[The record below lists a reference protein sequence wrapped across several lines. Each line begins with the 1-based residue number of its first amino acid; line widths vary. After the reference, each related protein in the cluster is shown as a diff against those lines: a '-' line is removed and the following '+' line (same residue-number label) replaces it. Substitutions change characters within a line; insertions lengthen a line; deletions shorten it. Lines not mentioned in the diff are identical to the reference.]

1 MLQSFIQTLLR
12 PLIACTLLATGFSS
26 ALMAQ
31 TINKDMKVVSGQT
44 DWQFDGKQL
53 TVEVRLARQ
62 AMTQQGAV
70 AIGQFAVSYVA
81 GLSSAAVIEAYVQ
94 KPDGKKIALTASD
107 YKRQTGSTGYH
118 KDLNTIQGIAPDVA
132 INDIVFYHY
141 KQLQHTPALPNWWS
155 LTDYIPPSMDFD
167 ALTYTFSA
175 PKSTPLFV
183 ETRGDIFKTERADTA
198 EFNVWKI
205 TGASKAYLAETAWV
219 NNFLDVPLI
228 NVSTVNDFAELGKRY
243 AQITDPMIVTT
254 DALKSLSQTI
264 VGDAATEREKVKRIY
279 DWVRKNIRYVASYI
293 SVGGWQPKTPQYILD
308 QKYGDCKD
316 HVQILQALLL
326 AQGIAS
332 EGALIST
339 FAEFE
344 LEPLPVQSFNH
355 IIAYV
360 PSLNL
365 YLDPTTE
372 TVPFPLLH
380 GQNVGRPVVHTSSSN
395 PRVGRTPIN
404 ALANVETKIKTVLK
418 VKADGSAEGTVALFG
433 RGLAA
438 IDMRANFKQI
448 PKLFN
453 RIAVGRILERSNLK
467 GSGSVSFDDI
477 DVEKETFN
485 ALLKISLTDAL
496 PSLES
501 GAFLPRLI
509 SLNMLPYPV
518 SPGGLFN
525 ATTRKTHAN
534 CPTNDVTSEFEI
546 ELEGLQ
552 LLRIPKSESFKNSY
566 LDYTATYEKISDTA
580 YKGSVRVARTG
591 KGACSP
597 EAYLDIRP
605 VAQQIDQHMRQ
616 QVLYAKP

>member
-1 MLQSFIQTLLR
+1 MH
-12 PLIACTLLATGFSS
+12 LLATGLSP

-62 AMTQQGAV
+62 ALTQQGAV
-70 AIGQFAVSYVA
+70 TIGQFAVSYVA
-81 GLSSAAVIEAYVQ
+81 GLGSAEVIEAYVQ
-94 KPDGKKIALTASD
+94 KPDGKKTALTASD

-132 INDIVFYHY
+132 VNDIVFYHY

-155 LTDYIPPSMDFD
+155 FTDFISPAMDFD

-175 PKSTPLFV
+175 PKPTPLFV

-198 EFNVWKI
+198 ELNVWKI

-219 NNFLDVPLI
+219 NNFLSIPLI
-228 NVSTVNDFAELGKRY
+228 NVSTINDFAELGKRY

-254 DALKSLSQTI
+254 DALMQLSQTI
-264 VGDAATEREKVKRIY
+264 VGDANSEREKVKRIY

-293 SVGGWQPKTPQYILD
+293 SVGGWQPKTPQYILN

-316 HVQILQALLL
+316 HVQLLQALLL

-344 LEPLPVQSFNH
+344 LQPLAVQSFNH
-355 IIAYV
+355 IIAFV

-372 TVPFPLLH
+372 TVHFPLLH

-395 PRVGRTPIN
+395 PRVARTPVN
-404 ALANVETKIKTVLK
+404 ALADVETNIKTVLK
-418 VKADGSAEGTVALFG
+418 VKADGSAQGTISLFG

-438 IDMRANFKQI
+438 IDMRSNFKQV
-448 PKLFN
+448 PRLFN

-467 GSGSVSFDDI
+467 GSGSVTFDDS

-485 ALLKISLTDAL
+485 ALLTLSLTDVL

-509 SLNMLPYPV
+509 TLSMLPYPT
-518 SPGGLFN
+518 SPGGLFA

-534 CPTNDVTSEFEI
+534 CPSNDVSSEFEI

-552 LLRIPKSESFKNSY
+552 LLRIPKNESFKNQY
-566 LDYTATYEKISDTA
+566 LDYTATYEKISDRA
-580 YKGSVRVARTG
+580 YKGSVRLASTG

-597 EAYLDIRP
+597 EEYLAIRP

>member
-1 MLQSFIQTLLR
+1 MLTMLFQSLLR
-12 PLIACTLLATGFSS
+12 PLIAASVLFAGLNPAVV
-26 ALMAQ
+26 AQ
-31 TINKDMKVVSGQT
+31 TINKDFKVISGQT
-44 DWQFDGKQL
+44 DWHLDGKQL
-53 TVEVRLARQ
+53 VVETRIARQ
-62 AMTQQGAV
+62 ALTQQGAV
-70 AIGQFAVSYVA
+70 SIGQFALSYVA
-81 GLSSAAVIEAYVQ
+81 GLGSGQIIEAYVQ
-94 KPDGKKIALTASD
+94 KPDGKKTLLTPND
-107 YKRQTGSTGYH
+107 YKQQTGSTGYH
-118 KDLNTIQGIAPDVA
+118 KDLNTIQGTAPDVG
-132 INDIVFYHY
+132 INDILFYHH
-141 KQLQHTPALPNWWS
+141 KQTQHTPPLPNWWS
-155 LTDYIPPSMDFD
+155 FSDFVPPSTDFD

-175 PKSTPLFV
+175 PKSVLLFV
-183 ETRGDIFKTERADTA
+183 ETRGDAFKTERADTA
-198 EFNVWKI
+198 EHNVWKI
-205 TGASKAYLAETAWV
+205 TGSSKAHLAESAWV
-219 NNFLDVPLI
+219 NNFLSIPLI
-228 NVSTVNDFAELGKRY
+228 NVSTINDFAELGRRY
-243 AQITDPMIVTT
+243 AQITDPMIVPT

-293 SVGGWQPKTPQYILD
+293 SVGGWQPKTPQYILN

-316 HVQILQALLL
+316 HVQLLQALLL

-344 LEPLPVQSFNH
+344 LQPLPVQRFNH
-355 IIAYV
+355 IIAFV

-365 YLDPTTE
+365 YLDPTNE

-395 PRVGRTPIN
+395 PRVARTPVN
-404 ALANVETKIKTVLK
+404 ALADVETKIKTLLK
-418 VKADGSAEGTVALFG
+418 VKADGSAEGVITLFG

-438 IDMRANFKQI
+438 IDMRSNFKQI
-448 PKLFN
+448 PRLFN
-453 RIAVGRILERSNLK
+453 RVAVGRILERSNLK
-467 GSGSVSFDDI
+467 GSGSVTFDAI
-477 DVEKETFN
+477 DVESETFN
-485 ALLKISLTDAL
+485 AQLKLSLTDVL

-509 SLNMLPYPV
+509 TLNMLPYPT
-518 SPGGLFN
+518 SPGGLFS

-546 ELEGLQ
+546 ELEGLE
-552 LLRIPKSESFKNSY
+552 LLRIPKSESFKNQY
-566 LDYTATYEKISDTA
+566 LDYTATYEKVSNTA

-597 EAYLDIRP
+597 EDYLAIRP
-605 VAQQIDQHMRQ
+605 VAQQIDQNMRQ

>member
-1 MLQSFIQTLLR
+1 MPTHFIQSLLR
-12 PLIACTLLATGFSS
+12 LLLACTLLSTGFNSV
-26 ALMAQ
+26 LMAQ
-31 TINKDMKVVSGQT
+31 TINKDMKIVSGQT

-53 TVEVRLARQ
+53 LVESRIARQ
-62 AMTQQGAV
+62 ALTQQGAV
-70 AIGQFAVSYVA
+70 TIGQFAVSYVE
-81 GLSSAAVIEAYVQ
+81 GLGSAEVIEAYVQ
-94 KPDGKKIALTASD
+94 KPDGKKTALTAND
-107 YKRQTGSTGYH
+107 YKQQTGSTGYH
-118 KDLNTIQGIAPDVA
+118 KDLNTIQGTAPDVG

-141 KQLQHTPALPNWWS
+141 KQRQHTPALPNWWS
-155 LTDYIPPSMDFD
+155 YSDFISPSVDFE

-183 ETRGDIFKTERADTA
+183 EIRGDIFKAERADTA
-198 EFNVWKI
+198 ELNVWKI
-205 TGASKAYLAETAWV
+205 TGASKAYLTETAWV
-219 NNFLDVPLI
+219 NSFLSVPLI
-228 NVSTVNDFAELGKRY
+228 NVSTVKDFSELGKRY
-243 AQITDPMIVTT
+243 AQIADPMTVTT

-264 VGDAATEREKVKRIY
+264 VGDAVTEREKVKHIY

-316 HVQILQALLL
+316 HVQIFQALLL
-326 AQGIAS
+326 AQGIGS

-344 LEPLPVQSFNH
+344 LQPLPVQSFNH

-380 GQNVGRPVVHTSSSN
+380 GQNVGRPVVHTSRIN
-395 PRVGRTPIN
+395 PRVARTPVN
-404 ALANVETKIKTVLK
+404 ALADVETNIKTVLK
-418 VKADGSAEGTVALFG
+418 VKADGSAEGTVNLRG

-438 IDMRANFKQI
+438 IDMRNGFKQI
-448 PKLFN
+448 PWLFN
-453 RIAVGRILERSNLK
+453 RIAVGRVLERSGLK
-467 GSGSVSFDDI
+467 GTGSVLFDDVA
-477 DVEKETFN
+477 VEADMFN
-485 ALLKISLTDAL
+485 AEFDLDLTDVL

-509 SLNMLPYPV
+509 TLNMLPYPL
-518 SPGGLFN
+518 SPGGLFS

-546 ELEGLQ
+546 ELEGLH
-552 LLRIPKSESFKNSY
+552 LLRIPKSESFKNQY
-566 LDYTATYEKISDTA
+566 LDYTAIYEKISDTA
-580 YKGSVRVARTG
+580 YKGSVRLARTG
-591 KGACSP
+591 NGACSP

-605 VAQQIDQHMRQ
+605 IAQQIDQHMRQ